1 MFISQDSVDYAAIG
15 ASSKLAA
22 ILMTYPFQVGILFWS
37 SVLFM
42 VPKIIIII
50 IIILRSLVYVYVIC

>member
-50 IIILRSLVYVYVIC
+50 IILRSLVYVYVIC